1 MREAIKNRVSRRNF
15 TGEPLSASSMEMI
28 RKSIAAANEKSGLN
42 IEFVEDGSIAFLKST
57 QTTICVV
64 QLLLLCW
71 YNKAIK

>member
-1 MREAIKNRVSRRNF
+1 
-15 TGEPLSASSMEMI
+15 MEMI
-28 RKSIAAANEKSGLN
+28 RKSVAAANEKSGLN